1 MNNLEMNYMFTNKC
15 SISLPIDVNI
25 CDALRDSVP

>member
-1 MNNLEMNYMFTNKC
+1 MNNLEMNFMLTNKC
-15 SISLPIDVNI
+15 SISLQLDVNI